1 MLFGFLSLLM
11 GHWTLFVAKICV
23 KTSVLSSQFYPCV
36 LESDIKSLEHIIV
49 SNSNYFNGS
58 AIPDQLA
65 ASLGGRKR
73 SKRMRVK
80 VEGTRKKENPRKKGG
95 SRVFLGR
102 RGSRV
107 FWKKKVRKSKEKNGP
122 RVRGKE
128 EREWGWWK
136 KKRETELRR

>member
-1 MLFGFLSLLM
+1 MLFGLLSLLM

-65 ASLGGRKR
+65 TRHNYCP
-73 SKRMRVK
+73 K
-80 VEGTRKKENPRKKGG
+80 VI
-95 SRVFLGR
+95 SYIMYI
-102 RGSRV
+102 S
-107 FWKKKVRKSKEKNGP
+107 
-122 RVRGKE
+122 
-128 EREWGWWK
+128 
-136 KKRETELRR
+136 